1 VPTAAVSPADFEVM
15 QSLARAVRAHVDAL
29 PDGPAIVR
37 IIREQVEPAANPLE
51 HPPTYDKLIA
61 AAIELLRTPD
71 LSPEQSA
78 ALWASFFERE

>member
-1 VPTAAVSPADFEVM
+1 
-15 QSLARAVRAHVDAL
+15 
-29 PDGPAIVR
+29 
-37 IIREQVEPAANPLE
+37 VEPAANPLE
-51 HPPTYDKLIA
+51 HPPSYDKLIA